1 MLGCTFR
8 CTQKFYN
15 VCIYVC
21 TDYDAQE
28 FNCTVC
34 IYVQATAASGAPS
47 AKRSRSASEDVDV
60 EAEARKGN
68 VCFITTSTQCFLFS
82 YCSF

>member
-1 MLGCTFR
+1 M
-8 CTQKFYN
+8 
-15 VCIYVC
+15 YVC
-21 TDYDAQE
+21 SDYDSQE

-34 IYVQATAASGAPS
+34 IYVQAPAASGAPS

-68 VCFITTSTQCFLFS
+68 VCFITTSTQRFLFTAL
-82 YCSF
+82 FDDFAVE